1 MGGAETVERRR
12 GQGFNAEEWFRRFN
26 ELYNASAGS
35 TLTELGLF
43 YDRHRKFV
51 EYGQLSDPKD
61 PEYTDEE
68 WNRVMEDLL
77 GKLAGD
83 LGLVQAVDHEQAG
96 RLEWYLPGVPD
107 RPSVLIRSASDATSS
122 ILTHELVELSRARTD
137 LSVFLMYPDYPPP
150 DGSSTFEAATR
161 AWKDRLE
168 QRLIELGPQ
177 REVLTLM
184 ISAYSFEIPAPWRGF
199 VWKPSSASLDKVR
212 G

>member
-1 MGGAETVERRR
+1 MDRR
-12 GQGFNAEEWFRRFN
+12 GGPGFNAEEWFRRFS

-68 WNRVMEDLL
+68 WNRVMEDFL

-83 LGLVQAVDHEQAG
+83 LGLVQAIDHEQTG
-96 RLEWYLPGVPD
+96 RLEWYLPGVSD
-107 RPSVLIRSASDATSS
+107 RPTVVIRSASDATSS
-122 ILTHELVELSRARTD
+122 ILTRELVELSRARTD

-150 DGSSTFEAATR
+150 EGSSTFDAAAR
-161 AWKDRLE
+161 AWRHRLE
-168 QRLIELGPQ
+168 QRLIELRPQ
-177 REVLTLM
+177 RKVLTLM
-184 ISAYSFEIPAPWRGF
+184 ISAYSFDIPAPWLGF
-199 VWKPSSASLDKVR
+199 VWNPSSASLDQVR